1 MDTKIVDFLSGS
13 LQGGNLLLKRQIET
27 KKKWVIVKTI
37 IPE

>member
-1 MDTKIVDFLSGS
+1 MDTKIVDFPSGS

-27 KKKWVIVKTI
+27 EKKWVIVKTI